1 MSDLEDRLVSKIK
14 VLSET
19 VWEQKVSNQLLDDWL
34 KNFHGKK
41 ERLHALWLLS
51 QFMYFGS
58 REIRELLGAL
68 YRDLVKY
75 PIVASIRK
83 ANGNTRDI
91 DLLKRLY
98 ADELQHTRFLG
109 MGNPSESGCHL
120 LYYFRQENGLP
131 KNLFIY
137 THEIF
142 SRVGTN
148 RTISLR
154 HPEVTR
160 YIYLDDFCGSGN
172 QASGYS
178 DGVLEDIKELKSDVE
193 LAYFTLFATEQGI
206 TKFQQKT
213 GFDKVDAVF
222 RLDDTYKCFEDESRY
237 FVNCDPQIKRL
248 FAEKMCSAYG
258 DKLSP
263 SNPLG
268 YEDGQ
273 LLLGFHHNTPDNTL
287 PIIWFDEEAGIPW
300 TPIFRRYPKF
310 YGWIGA

>member
-1 MSDLEDRLVSKIK
+1 MSDIEDRLVSKIK
-14 VLSET
+14 VLNET
-19 VWEQKVSNQLLDDWL
+19 VWEQKVSMQLLDDWL
-34 KNFHGKK
+34 KNFHEKE

-98 ADELQHTRFLG
+98 DDELQHTRFLG

-120 LYYFRQENGLP
+120 LYYFRQENRLP

-154 HPEVTR
+154 HPEVKR

-178 DGVLEDIKELKSDVE
+178 QGVLEDIKGLKSDVE
-193 LAYFTLFATEQGI
+193 LEYFTLFATEHGI
-206 TKFQQKT
+206 TQFRQKT

-222 RLDDTYKCFEDESRY
+222 RLDDSYKCFKDKSRY
-237 FVNCDPQIKRL
+237 FVDCDPQIKRSI
-248 FAEKMCSAYG
+248 AEKMCSAYG
-258 DKLSP
+258 NQLLP
-263 SNPLG
+263 NNPLG

-273 LLLGFHHNTPDNTL
+273 LLLGFYHNTPDNTL

>member
-14 VLSET
+14 VLNET
-19 VWEQKVSNQLLDDWL
+19 VWEQKVSGQLLDDWL
-34 KNFHGKK
+34 KNFHEKE

-83 ANGNTRDI
+83 ANGDTRDH

-98 ADELQHTRFLG
+98 VDELKHTRFLG

-137 THEIF
+137 THGIF

-148 RTISLR
+148 RTTSLR
-154 HPEVTR
+154 DPEVKR
-160 YIYLDDFCGSGN
+160 YIYLDDFCGSGD
-172 QASGYS
+172 QASEYS
-178 DGVLEDIKELKSDVE
+178 RDVLEDIKSLKSDVE

-206 TKFQQKT
+206 TKVRQET
-213 GFDKVDAVF
+213 GFNKVDAVF
-222 RLDDTYKCFEDESRY
+222 LLDHTYKCFADESRY
-237 FVNCDPQIKRL
+237 FVNCDPLITRL
-248 FAEKMCSAYG
+248 FAEKMCRAYG
-258 DKLSP
+258 DRLYPDS
-263 SNPLG
+263 PLG
-268 YEDGQ
+268 YKDGQ
-273 LLLGFHHNTPDNTL
+273 LLLGFHHNIPDNTL
-287 PIIWFDEEAGIPW
+287 PIVWFDEETDFPW

>member
-1 MSDLEDRLVSKIK
+1 MSDLEDSLVSKIK
-14 VLSET
+14 VLNET
-19 VWEQKVSNQLLDDWL
+19 VWEQKVTGQLLDDWL
-34 KNFHGKK
+34 KNFHNEK
-41 ERLHALWLLS
+41 ERHHALWLLS

-83 ANGNTRDI
+83 ANRNTRDI

-98 ADELQHTRFLG
+98 DDELKHTRFLG

-120 LYYFRQENGLP
+120 LYYFRQENRLS

-142 SRVGTN
+142 NRVGTN

-154 HPEVTR
+154 HPEVRR

-178 DGVLEDIKELKSDVE
+178 DGVLEDIKGLKFDVE
-193 LAYFTLFATEQGI
+193 LAYFTLFATEHGI
-206 TKFQQKT
+206 AEFQQKT

-222 RLDDTYKCFEDESRY
+222 RLDDTYKCFKDESRY
-237 FVNCDPQIKRL
+237 FVNCNPQIERL
-248 FAEKMCSAYG
+248 FAEKMCRAYG
-258 DKLSP
+258 VQLSP
-263 SNPLG
+263 NNPLG
-268 YEDGQ
+268 YKDGQ
-273 LLLGFHHNTPDNTL
+273 LLLGFHHNIPDNTL

-310 YGWIGA
+310 YGWIGT

>member
-1 MSDLEDRLVSKIK
+1 MSDLEDSLVSKIK
-14 VLSET
+14 VLNET
-19 VWEQKVSNQLLDDWL
+19 VWEQKVTRQLLDDWL
-34 KNFHGKK
+34 KNFHEKE

-58 REIRELLGAL
+58 REMRELLGAL

-83 ANGNTRDI
+83 ANGDTRNH
-91 DLLKRLY
+91 DLLKSLY
-98 ADELQHTRFLG
+98 VDELKHTRFIG

-120 LYYFRQENGLP
+120 LYYFRQENRLS

-137 THEIF
+137 TPEIF

-148 RTISLR
+148 RTTSLR
-154 HPEVTR
+154 YPEVKR
-160 YIYLDDFCGSGN
+160 YIYLDDFCGSGV

-178 DGVLEDIKELKSDVE
+178 RDVLEDIKNLKSDVE

-206 TKFQQKT
+206 TNVRQKT

-222 RLDDTYKCFEDESRY
+222 LLDRTYKCFADESRY
-237 FVNCDPQIKRL
+237 FVNCDPLITRL
-248 FAEKMCSAYG
+248 FAEKMCRAYG
-258 DKLSP
+258 DRLCP
-263 SNPLG
+263 DNPLG

-287 PIIWFDEEAGIPW
+287 PIVWFDEETGTPW